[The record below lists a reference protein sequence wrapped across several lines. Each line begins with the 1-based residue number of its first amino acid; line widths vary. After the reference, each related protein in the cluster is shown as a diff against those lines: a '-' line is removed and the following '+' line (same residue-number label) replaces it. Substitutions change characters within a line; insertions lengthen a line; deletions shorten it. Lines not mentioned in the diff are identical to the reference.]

1 MAESPWTELKMERLR
16 EYWTQGMPTREIAET
31 LGFSKSGIIGK
42 AKRMRLPDH
51 PAACRY
57 VVAADG
63 KRKLA
68 RSASSF
74 WTEEKVRELRRIAE
88 QGLTAAEIAS
98 RIGAK
103 SKGVIYSIAHRRGIP
118 LLGTANTPPKAAA
131 FGAAPELEAAPLPAP
146 DEALPESR
154 LLSLFDLKRVG
165 MCRWPIGDVGK
176 PGFAFCAADC
186 APSRSYCETH
196 HRLSRGNGTPGER
209 NAHVLTAK
217 AVA

>member
-16 EYWTQGMPTREIAET
+16 EYWTQGMPTREIAEV

-74 WTEEKVRELRRIAE
+74 WTEEKVRELRRLAE

-103 SKGVIYSIAHRRGIP
+103 SKVVIYSIAHRRGIP
-118 LLGTANTPPKAAA
+118 LLGTANTPPKAAPK
-131 FGAAPELEAAPLPAP
+131 AASPVLETAPLPDP

-165 MCRWPIGDVGK
+165 MCRWPIGNVGT

-186 APSRSYCETH
+186 DPARSYCDTH
-196 HRLSRGNGTPGER
+196 HRLSRGSGSPSER
-209 NAHVLTAK
+209 RAHLVMAG
-217 AVA
+217 AA